1 MRPTLRL
8 KLRASIVLAVVVG
21 LLIPVTVSSL
31 LTLGQREAAL
41 SRSLASDHR
50 RLADILTLGMEEPL
64 WNLSRD
70 AGKPLF
76 DSVLSDDRVT
86 SVLVRDKKFGS
97 FLTEEHP
104 ERRKGRQTVLNRDVV
119 YNGNVIGYVTV
130 EMDSGQLDAEVM
142 RDRRT
147 FVLTVAGQLLL
158 SIVLTVALLQ
168 YRLLAPLR
176 RLMQESQQLARKQ
189 LKEPFRWQRD
199 DELGSLG
206 ASLESTRQ
214 ALQALFDEIEAKNRE
229 LVQDIERRAVTER
242 ELQRHR
248 DHLED
253 LVRERTAEL
262 TVAKERAEVA
272 NRAKSTFL
280 ASMSHE
286 LRTPLNAIL
295 GYAQILKR
303 ERNLSERQVTGLNTI
318 RQSGEHLLTLI
329 TDLLDLSK
337 IEAGKFELY
346 INAVDLSSFLLT
358 IADIIRVKA
367 EQKGLLF
374 SYHPAP
380 EMPHSVL
387 IDEKRVRQVLLN
399 LLGNAVKF
407 TDYGHISLRVVA
419 RPTHSGQVALTFDVE
434 DTGVG
439 MTRDQFETI
448 FQPFEQV
455 GDLERRF
462 GGTGLGLSISRQLMR
477 MMDSDIEVESQLGK
491 GSRFSF
497 ELIVPIVEVDQALRP
512 SKRRVSGY
520 AGPVRKIL
528 IVDDV
533 VANRQM
539 LADLLHGLGFAVDE
553 AGDGKEA
560 LRQMRLSMPDL
571 VLMDI
576 MMPVMDGLE
585 ATRQIRGHPNWAGV
599 PIIAISASATAD
611 DQRDSMTAGAN
622 AFMTKPVDQ
631 DQFLQHVGNFLN
643 LVWDSEPMPRE
654 AQSAA
659 GAPMVSAAPAAEAF
673 ETPPA
678 AEMARLHELALAGNM
693 RDIRQH
699 AEHIATLG
707 EQYRPFAGK
716 LLALAKSY
724 QSKAILQ
731 LVELLGKPAP

>member
-1 MRPTLRL
+1 M
-8 KLRASIVLAVVVG
+8 
-21 LLIPVTVSSL
+21 
-31 LTLGQREAAL
+31 
-41 SRSLASDHR
+41 
-50 RLADILTLGMEEPL
+50 
-64 WNLSRD
+64 
-70 AGKPLF
+70 
-76 DSVLSDDRVT
+76 
-86 SVLVRDKKFGS
+86 
-97 FLTEEHP
+97 TE
-104 ERRKGRQTVLNRDVV
+104 K
-119 YNGNVIGYVTV
+119 
-130 EMDSGQLDAEVM
+130 
-142 RDRRT
+142 
-147 FVLTVAGQLLL
+147 
-158 SIVLTVALLQ
+158 
-168 YRLLAPLR
+168 
-176 RLMQESQQLARKQ
+176 
-189 LKEPFRWQRD
+189 
-199 DELGSLG
+199 
-206 ASLESTRQ
+206 
-214 ALQALFDEIEAKNRE
+214 
-229 LVQDIERRAVTER
+229 

-346 INAVDLSSFLLT
+346 INAVDLTAFLLT
-358 IADIIRVKA
+358 IADIIRIKA

-374 SYHPAP
+374 SYYAAAD
-380 EMPHSVL
+380 MPHSVL

-407 TDYGHISLRVVA
+407 TDHGHISLRVTA
-419 RPTHSGQVALTFDVE
+419 LRGADGQVALTFDVE

-455 GDLERRF
+455 GELERRF
-462 GGTGLGLSISRQLMR
+462 GGTGLGLSISRQLVR
-477 MMDSDIEVESQLGK
+477 MMNSDIKVDSQPGK

-497 ELIVPIVEVDQALRP
+497 ELAVPIVEVDQALRP
-512 SKRRVSGY
+512 SRRRVSGY

-560 LRQMRLSMPDL
+560 LRQMRLSTPDL

-585 ATRQIRGHPNWAGV
+585 ATRQIRANPGWAGI

-611 DQRDSMTAGAN
+611 DQRDSMTSGAN
-622 AFMTKPVDQ
+622 AFMTKPIDQ
-631 DQFLQHVGNFLN
+631 DQFLQYVGNFLN
-643 LVWDSEPMPRE
+643 LVWDSEPLPKD
-654 AQSAA
+654 AS
-659 GAPMVSAAPAAEAF
+659 AEAP
-673 ETPPA
+673 ETPAFEAPPA
-678 AEMARLHELALAGNM
+678 PEMARLHELALAGNM
-693 RDIRQH
+693 RDIRTH

-707 EQYRPFAGK
+707 EQYRPFADK
-716 LLALAKSY
+716 LSALAKSY
-724 QSKAILQ
+724 QSKAILE
-731 LVELLGKPAP
+731 LVESLDGNSAEKRAP

>member
-1 MRPTLRL
+1 MRL
-8 KLRASIVLAVVVG
+8 KLRASIVLAVVIG

-31 LTLGQREAAL
+31 MTLGQRESAM
-41 SRSLASDHR
+41 SQRLASDHR
-50 RLADILTLGMEEPL
+50 RLTDILTLGMQEPL
-64 WNLSRD
+64 WNLSHD
-70 AGKPLF
+70 AGRPLF
-76 DSVLSDDRVT
+76 DSVLSDERVT
-86 SVLVRDKKFGS
+86 AVFVRDKKFGS
-97 FLTEEHP
+97 FLAEEHP
-104 ERRKGRQTVLNRDVV
+104 ERRKGQLFKLDRDVV

-130 EMDSGQLDAEVM
+130 EMDSGQLDAEVA
-142 RDRRT
+142 RDRST
-147 FVLTVAGQLLL
+147 FVLTVLGQLLL

-176 RLMQESQQLARKQ
+176 RLTQESQRLARKQ
-189 LKEPFRWQRD
+189 LNEPFLWRRD

-206 ASLESTRQ
+206 GSLESTRL
-214 ALQALFDEIEAKNRE
+214 ALQALFDEIETKNRALE
-229 LVQDIERRAVTER
+229 QDIERRALTEK

-253 LVRERTAEL
+253 LVKERTTEL

-303 ERNLSERQVTGLNTI
+303 ERNLSERQTTGLNTI

-346 INAVDLSSFLLT
+346 INAVDLSAFLLT
-358 IADIIRVKA
+358 IADIIRIKA

-374 SYHPAP
+374 SYQVASD
-380 EMPHSVL
+380 MPHSVL

-407 TDYGHISLRVVA
+407 TDHGQISLRVSAVHQDSG
-419 RPTHSGQVALTFDVE
+419 HSLLTFDVE

-439 MTRDQFETI
+439 MTQDQFETI

-455 GDLERRF
+455 GELERRF
-462 GGTGLGLSISRQLMR
+462 GGTGLGLSISRQLIR
-477 MMDSDIEVESQLGK
+477 MMSSDIRVDSQLGK

-497 ELIVPIVEVDQALRP
+497 DLRVPIVEVDLALRP
-512 SKRRVSGY
+512 AKRRVSGY

-539 LADLLHGLGFAVDE
+539 LADLLHTLGFAVDE
-553 AGDGKEA
+553 AGDGREA
-560 LRQMRLSMPDL
+560 LRQMKLGTPDL

-585 ATRQIRGHPNWAGV
+585 ATRQIRADADWRDV
-599 PIIAISASATAD
+599 PIIAISASATSD

-622 AFMTKPVDQ
+622 AFMTKPIDQ
-631 DQFLQHVGNFLN
+631 DQFLQHVANFLN
-643 LVWDSEPMPRE
+643 LIWDTEPLPKEGPRTE
-654 AQSAA
+654 
-659 GAPMVSAAPAAEAF
+659 APASVEM
-673 ETPPA
+673 ELPPL
-678 AEMARLHELALAGNM
+678 EEIERLHELALAGNM
-693 RDIRQH
+693 RDIRRQ
-699 AEHIATLG
+699 AEHIATLD
-707 EQYRPFAGK
+707 EKYQLFTDK
-716 LLALAKSY
+716 LLSMAKNY
-724 QSKAILQ
+724 QSKAILE
-731 LVELLGKPAP
+731 LVEACKERKHAS

>member
-1 MRPTLRL
+1 MRL
-8 KLRASIVLAVVVG
+8 KLRASIVLAVVIG

-31 LTLGQREAAL
+31 LTLGQSESAMTQR
-41 SRSLASDHR
+41 LASDHR
-50 RLADILTLGMEEPL
+50 RLTDILTLGMEEPL
-64 WNLSRD
+64 WNLSHD
-70 AGKPLF
+70 AGRPLF
-76 DSVLSDDRVT
+76 DSVLSDERVT
-86 SVLVRDKKFGS
+86 SVFVRDKKFGT
-97 FLTEEHP
+97 FLAEQHP
-104 ERRKGRQTVLNRDVV
+104 ERRRGRQFTLNRDVV

-130 EMDSGQLDAEVM
+130 EMDSGQLDDEVA

-147 FVLTVAGQLLL
+147 FALTVLGQLLL
-158 SIVLTVALLQ
+158 SVFLTVALLQ
-168 YRLLAPLR
+168 LRLLAPLR
-176 RLMQESQQLARKQ
+176 RLMQESQRLARKQ
-189 LKEPFRWQRD
+189 LDEPFHWRRD

-214 ALQALFDEIEAKNRE
+214 ALQALFDEIETKNRALE
-229 LVQDIERRAVTER
+229 QDIERRALTEK

-303 ERNLSERQVTGLNTI
+303 ERNLSERQTTGLNTI

-346 INAVDLSSFLLT
+346 INAVDLSAFLVT
-358 IADIIRVKA
+358 IADIIRIKA
-367 EQKGLLF
+367 EQKNLLF
-374 SYHPAP
+374 SYQPSP
-380 EMPHSVL
+380 DLPHTVL
-387 IDEKRVRQVLLN
+387 IDEKRLRQVLLN

-407 TDYGHISLRVVA
+407 TDHGHISLRVDA
-419 RPTHSGQVALTFDVE
+419 TRQENGECRLTFDVE

-439 MTRDQFETI
+439 MTQDQFETI

-455 GDLERRF
+455 GELERRF
-462 GGTGLGLSISRQLMR
+462 GGTGLGLSISRQLIR
-477 MMDSDIEVESQLGK
+477 MMHSDIRVDSTAGK

-497 ELIVPIVEVDQALRP
+497 DLQVPVVEVDLALRP
-512 SKRRVSGY
+512 AKRRVSGY

-560 LRQMRLSMPDL
+560 LRQMHLGSPDL

-585 ATRQIRGHPNWAGV
+585 ATRQIRANAAWRDI
-599 PIIAISASATAD
+599 PIIAISASATTD

-622 AFMTKPVDQ
+622 AFMTKPIEQ
-631 DQFLQHVGNFLN
+631 DQFLQHVASFLS
-643 LVWDSEPMPRE
+643 LIWDTEPLPKEPSSTR
-654 AQSAA
+654 SAKSDTF
-659 GAPMVSAAPAAEAF
+659 VV
-673 ETPPA
+673 PPPDA
-678 AEMARLHELALAGNM
+678 MARLYELALAGNM
-693 RDIRQH
+693 RDIRH
-699 AEHIATLG
+699 EAERIATLDTKY
-707 EQYRPFAGK
+707 QPFADK
-716 LLALAKSY
+716 LAALAKSY
-724 QSKAILQ
+724 QSKAILEF
-731 LVELLGKPAP
+731 VESHIEGKRPS

>member
-1 MRPTLRL
+1 MRL
-8 KLRASIVLAVVVG
+8 KLRASIVLAVVIG

-31 LTLGQREAAL
+31 LTLGQRESAMAQ
-41 SRSLASDHR
+41 RLASDHR
-50 RLADILTLGMEEPL
+50 RLTDILTLGMEEPL
-64 WNLSRD
+64 WNLSHD
-70 AGKPLF
+70 AGRPLF
-76 DSVLSDDRVT
+76 DSVLSDERVT
-86 SVLVRDKKFGS
+86 SVFVRDKKFGA
-97 FLTEEHP
+97 FLAEVHP
-104 ERRKGRQTVLNRDVV
+104 ERRRGQQFKLNRDVV

-130 EMDSGQLDAEVM
+130 EMDSGQLDDEVA

-147 FVLTVAGQLLL
+147 FVLTVLGQLLL
-158 SIVLTVALLQ
+158 SIVLIVAILQ
-168 YRLLAPLR
+168 SRLLAPLR
-176 RLMQESQQLARKQ
+176 RLMQESQRLARKQ
-189 LKEPFRWQRD
+189 LDEPFTWRRD

-214 ALQALFDEIEAKNRE
+214 ALQALFGEIETKNRALE
-229 LVQDIERRAVTER
+229 QDIERRALTEK

-253 LVRERTAEL
+253 LVKERTAEL

-303 ERNLSERQVTGLNTI
+303 ERNLSERQTTGLNTI

-346 INAVDLSSFLLT
+346 VNAVDLMAFLAT
-358 IADIIRVKA
+358 IADIIRIKA
-367 EQKGLLF
+367 EQKSLLF
-374 SYHPAP
+374 SFHAAP
-380 EMPHSVL
+380 DLPHTVL

-407 TDYGHISLRVVA
+407 TDHGHISLRVAAVSQDNG
-419 RPTHSGQVALTFDVE
+419 HSLLTFDVE

-439 MTRDQFETI
+439 MTQDQFETI

-455 GDLERRF
+455 GELERRF
-462 GGTGLGLSISRQLMR
+462 GGTGLGLSISRQLVR
-477 MMDSDIEVESQLGK
+477 MMHSDIRVDSTRGK

-497 ELIVPIVEVDQALRP
+497 DLQVPVVEVDMALRP
-512 SKRRVSGY
+512 AKRRVSGY

-539 LADLLHGLGFAVDE
+539 LADLLHTLGFAVDE

-560 LRQMRLSMPDL
+560 LRQMALGAPDL

-585 ATRQIRGHPNWAGV
+585 ATRQIRANKTWHDV
-599 PIIAISASATAD
+599 PIIAISASATSE

-622 AFMTKPVDQ
+622 AFMTKPIDQ
-631 DQFLQHVGNFLN
+631 DQFLQHVASFLN
-643 LVWDSEPMPRE
+643 LIWDTEPLPKE
-654 AQSAA
+654 LSSAS
-659 GAPMVSAAPAAEAF
+659 GPKNEVLEV
-673 ETPPA
+673 PPKE
-678 AEMARLHELALAGNM
+678 EMGKLYELALAGNM
-693 RDIRQH
+693 RDIRRQ
-699 AEHIATLG
+699 AEHIATLDAKY
-707 EQYRPFAGK
+707 QPFADK
-716 LLALAKSY
+716 LAALAKSY
-724 QSKAILQ
+724 QSKAILEF
-731 LVELLGKPAP
+731 VETYVEAKRTP

>member
-1 MRPTLRL
+1 MRL

-31 LTLGQREAAL
+31 LTLGQREEA
-41 SRSLASDHR
+41 SSKRLASDHQ
-50 RLADILTLGMEEPL
+50 RLTDILTLGMEEPL
-64 WNLSRD
+64 WNLSHD

-76 DSVLSDDRVT
+76 DSVLSDERVT
-86 SVLVRDKKFGS
+86 SVVVRDKKFGS
-97 FLTEEHP
+97 FLAEEHP
-104 ERRKGRQTVLNRDVV
+104 ERRKGRQSILNRDVV

-130 EMDSGQLDAEVM
+130 EMDSGQFDMEVA

-147 FVLTVAGQLLL
+147 FVLTVLGQLLL
-158 SIVLTVALLQ
+158 SVVLTVAILQ

-176 RLMQESQQLARKQ
+176 QLIGQSQRLARKH
-189 LKEPFRWQRD
+189 LNEPFNWQRN

-214 ALQALFDEIEAKNRE
+214 ALQALFDEIETKNRALE
-229 LVQDIERRAVTER
+229 QDIERRAVTEK

-303 ERNLSERQVTGLNTI
+303 ERNLSERQTTGLNTI

-346 INAVDLSSFLLT
+346 INAVDLNSFLLT

-374 SYHPAP
+374 SFHLPP
-380 EMPHSVL
+380 EMPHSVMV
-387 IDEKRVRQVLLN
+387 DEKRVRQVLLN

-407 TDYGHISLRVVA
+407 TDQGHVSLRVAA
-419 RPTHSGQVALTFDVE
+419 RRDGNGKVELTFDVE

-462 GGTGLGLSISRQLMR
+462 GGTGLGLSISRQLVR
-477 MMDSDIEVESQLGK
+477 MMNSDIVVDSQVGK

-497 ELIVPIVEVDQALRP
+497 ALQVPIVEVDQALRP
-512 SKRRVSGY
+512 ARRRVSGY

-539 LADLLHGLGFAVDE
+539 LADLLHALGFAVDE

-560 LRQMRLSMPDL
+560 LRQMQLSTPDL

-585 ATRQIRGHPNWAGV
+585 ATRQLRANPAWQHI

-622 AFMTKPVDQ
+622 AFMTKPIDQ
-631 DQFLQHVGNFLN
+631 DQFLLHVGNFLS
-643 LVWDSEPMPRE
+643 LVWDTEPVAKDVPRGE
-654 AQSAA
+654 VPDSAA
-659 GAPMVSAAPAAEAF
+659 F
-673 ETPPA
+673 ELPPA
-678 AEMARLHELALAGNM
+678 AELARLHELALAGSM
-693 RDIRQH
+693 RDIRLH
-699 AEHIATLG
+699 AEHIAALDDK
-707 EQYRPFAGK
+707 YRPFADK
-716 LLALAKSY
+716 LSALAKSY
-724 QSKAILQ
+724 QSKAILE
-731 LVELLGKPAP
+731 LVEAATGKRQP